1 VSSDQPAASTVF
13 TIGHST
19 RSLDEFIDLL
29 RAHGIGQLADIR
41 TIPRSRRHPHFSID
55 ALSLS
60 LPAAGI
66 AYRHMPGLGG
76 LRKPTRD
83 STNAGWRNASF
94 RGYADYM
101 QTPAFDDALSELIG
115 WTSARLFP
123 SGGEA
128 SRQAERESLRSGERL
143 FVGGRWASRQAERE
157 SLRSGE
163 RSFVGGRWASRQAER
178 ESLRSSARSLA
189 SGGGAPRA
197 VIMCAEAVWWRCHRQ
212 LVADAL
218 VARGV
223 TVRHIMSRD
232 PAVVHVLTDF
242 ARVADGRVTYPG
254 LI

>member
-101 QTPAFDDALSELIG
+101 QTPAFDDALSELIE
-115 WTSARLFP
+115 WTSARSFP

-128 SRQAERESLRSGERL
+128 SRQAERESLRSSERL
-143 FVGGRWASRQAERE
+143 LA
-157 SLRSGE
+157 
-163 RSFVGGRWASRQAER
+163 GGRWASRQAER
-178 ESLRSSARSLA
+178 ESLRSSARFLA

>member
-101 QTPAFDDALSELIG
+101 QTPAFDDALTELIG
-115 WTSARLFP
+115 WTSATSFP
-123 SGGEA
+123 SGGE
-128 SRQAERESLRSGERL
+128 
-143 FVGGRWASRQAERE
+143 ASRQAERE

>member
-101 QTPAFDDALSELIG
+101 QTPAFDDALTELIG
-115 WTSARLFP
+115 WTSARSFP
-123 SGGEA
+123 SGLQQ
-128 SRQAERESLRSGERL
+128 SERESLRSSEKL
-143 FVGGRWASRQAERE
+143 LAGGRWASRQAERE
-157 SLRSGE
+157 S
-163 RSFVGGRWASRQAER
+163 Q
-178 ESLRSSARSLA
+178 RSSARSSA